1 MRALLLTLLALTLAA
16 CSSAPTRESGS
27 RQAAAQVDR
36 ERFMGRWYIL
46 ANVPYFAERD
56 KVASYVEYVPRADG
70 KVDDLYHFRETLD
83 GPEKRWE
90 GVAWALDER
99 GSRWRARF
107 IWPFSTEFWVL
118 HTDDKVAVVATPD
131 AKLGWIYARTTT
143 LDAAV
148 YEDAVR
154 RLAAFGVDTGKL
166 VRIPHLPP
174 AKD

>member
-1 MRALLLTLLALTLAA
+1 MRTLVLILLALTLAA
-16 CSSAPTRESGS
+16 CSNAPTRESGS

-46 ANVPYFAERD
+46 ANVPYFAERG
-56 KVASYVEYVPRADG
+56 KVASYVEYRPRADG
-70 KVDDLYHFRETLD
+70 KVDDLYYFRETLD

-107 IWPFSTEFWVL
+107 LWPFSTEFWVL
-118 HTDDKVAVVATPD
+118 YTDEQVAVIATPD
-131 AKLGWIYARTTT
+131 AKLGWIYARART

-154 RLAAFGVDTGKL
+154 RLAAFGVDTRKL
-166 VRIPHLPP
+166 VRIPHPP
-174 AKD
+174 P